1 MFTATEIQ
9 DLDTIIDGCLQKG
22 HPIFATHAFKNNGRE
37 LIKNLLPVCPKRKRE
52 GKGEEEQ
59 KRTMMAI
66 AKLFALHANA
76 VM

>member
-37 LIKNLLPVCPKRKRE
+37 LIKNLLPVCPEKETRRKRRR
-52 GKGEEEQ
+52 
-59 KRTMMAI
+59 RTKKNHDGN
-66 AKLFALHANA
+66 AKLFGLHANA